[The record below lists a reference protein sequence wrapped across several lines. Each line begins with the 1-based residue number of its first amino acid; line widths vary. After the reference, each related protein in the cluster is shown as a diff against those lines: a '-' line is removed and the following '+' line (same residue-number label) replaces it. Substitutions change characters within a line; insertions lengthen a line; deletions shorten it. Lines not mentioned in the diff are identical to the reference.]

1 MGRIKQLDSQTANM
15 IAAGEVVERPMGVV
29 KELVDNAIDAGATRI
44 DISVEEGG
52 ISKITVSDNG
62 IGMDADD
69 AQMAFQRHATSKIRT
84 QNDLW
89 SIHTLGFRGEA
100 LPSIASVAKVT
111 MITSDGTDATKIV
124 IEYGQVSSVSA
135 YPCNQGT
142 EITVEGLFYRT
153 PARLK
158 HMRSGSYEASL
169 IQDVISRFALSHPEI
184 SFHLIS
190 DGRDALR
197 TTGQGNLLEVIYQVA
212 GRAAAENAIPV
223 SFEDYDYKVTGY
235 LIKPM
240 ITRASRSMMYV
251 FLNQR
256 MVRTY
261 KLYKAIQDGY
271 EDFIVKGRYPLCVLQ
286 ITMDPHLLDVNVHP
300 SKWEVRLSKEIQLEY
315 LIKDNVRKALA
326 GTTLAPKVEVAQAR
340 QEYYEPMRFDTDQL
354 IREAET
360 KQKPPGTSTMPF
372 EAQEVRKPEPEK
384 PAEAKPEV
392 REPEAQAQPE
402 KEECFY
408 ESIAREAEVDNAV
421 LRQLNAEVREPQN
434 EYKPVRQEF
443 PHMDVI
449 GQFHEKFILCAVK
462 EGLAIIDQH
471 AAQERVHY
479 EEYCQKLNQNPV
491 MMDCLVPLTVHA
503 GSDLVRR
510 VDELN
515 AAASDLH
522 ITFEPFGPD
531 TLAVHSVPAWM
542 KDIEEIPFLED
553 VLDQF
558 RNDRESKYTRM
569 EKKRIATM
577 ACHHSIRFNRSL
589 TMDEMKEV
597 VRQLSLCENPY
608 HCPHGRPTYV
618 ILDEKELTK
627 EFLR

>member
-1 MGRIKQLDSQTANM
+1 
-15 IAAGEVVERPMGVV
+15 
-29 KELVDNAIDAGATRI
+29 
-44 DISVEEGG
+44 
-52 ISKITVSDNG
+52 
-62 IGMDADD
+62 
-69 AQMAFQRHATSKIRT
+69 
-84 QNDLW
+84 
-89 SIHTLGFRGEA
+89 
-100 LPSIASVAKVT
+100 
-111 MITSDGTDATKIV
+111 MITCDGTDATKIV

-135 YPCNQGT
+135 SPCNQGT

-169 IQDVISRFALSHPEI
+169 IQDVISRFAMSHPEI

-197 TTGQGNLLEVIYQVA
+197 TSGQGNLLEVIYQVA

-223 SFEDYDYKVTGY
+223 SFEDYDYKVNGY

-286 ITMDPHLLDVNVHP
+286 ISMDPHLLDVNVHP

-326 GTTLAPKVEVAQAR
+326 GTTLAPKVEVTQAR
-340 QEYYEPMRFDTDQL
+340 QEYYEPMRFDTEQL

-360 KQKPPGTSTMPF
+360 KQKPPAESSIPAEPQPVPAPETAIPEVKAPDAGKP
-372 EAQEVRKPEPEK
+372 EAQTKPEPE
-384 PAEAKPEV
+384 
-392 REPEAQAQPE
+392 
-402 KEECFY
+402 EESLY
-408 ESIAREAEVDNAV
+408 ESIARETEADNAV
-421 LRQLNAEVREPQN
+421 LRQLNSGVSEQKN
-434 EYKPVRQEF
+434 EYTPVHQDF

-515 AAASDLH
+515 QAAADLH

-558 RNDRESKYTRM
+558 RNDRESRYTRM

-577 ACHHSIRFNRSL
+577 ACHHSIRFNRTL